1 MKKQVYHKNMD
12 MDKNMDKDK
21 DMDMDKGMNKSMS
34 NKEIQLF
41 VKSIN
46 NKTFSFF
53 INNNDTIL
61 HVKELIKN
69 RTNIKIDEQRLVYA
83 AKELINENTIQDY
96 NIHKE
101 STLHLACKNLGGSTQ
116 KSNRYA

>member
-1 MKKQVYHKNMD
+1 MEKQVYCKNMDMDKDMD

-21 DMDMDKGMNKSMS
+21 GMNKSMC

-46 NKTFSFF
+46 DKTFSFF
-53 INNNDTIL
+53 VNNNDTIL
-61 HVKELIKN
+61 NVKELIKN
-69 RTNIKIDEQRLVYA
+69 RNNMKIDNQRLYYST
-83 AKELINENTIQDY
+83 KELINARTIQDY

-101 STLHLACKNLGGSTQ
+101 STLHLICRVKGG
-116 KSNRYA
+116 

>member
-1 MKKQVYHKNMD
+1 
-12 MDKNMDKDK
+12 MDKDK
-21 DMDMDKGMNKSMS
+21 DMDKGMCNKGV
-34 NKEIQLF
+34 QLF

-83 AKELINENTIQDY
+83 AKELINEKTIQDY

-101 STLHLACKNLGGSTQ
+101 STLHLACKNLGG
-116 KSNRYA
+116 

>member
-1 MKKQVYHKNMD
+1 MEKQVYCKNMD

-21 DMDMDKGMNKSMS
+21 DMDMDMDKGMCNKGV
-34 NKEIQLF
+34 QLF

-83 AKELINENTIQDY
+83 AKELINEKTIQDY

-101 STLHLACKNLGGSTQ
+101 STLHLACKNLGG
-116 KSNRYA
+116 

>member
-1 MKKQVYHKNMD
+1 MEKQVYCKNMDKDMD
-12 MDKNMDKDK
+12 MDKNMDN
-21 DMDMDKGMNKSMS
+21 DKGMY

-46 NKTFSFF
+46 GKTFSFF
-53 INNNDTIL
+53 VNNNETIL
-61 HVKELIKN
+61 NVKELIKN
-69 RTNIKIDEQRLVYA
+69 RNNMKIDDQRIIYA
-83 AKELINENTIQDY
+83 AKELINENTIKDY

-101 STLHLACKNLGGSTQ
+101 STLHLVCSNLGGSTQ